1 MNVLVVYDSQ
11 FGNTEKVA
19 RAMADALA
27 EASRVEVCR
36 AADASPELIQGYD
49 LVIVGS
55 PTQGFRPTK
64 PVTGLLG
71 KLPRGTLH
79 GKKTAAF
86 DTRIDTT
93 AMESAVLS
101 FIVDKGG
108 YAAKRIARRLER
120 AGGALMVA
128 PEGFYVEDTEGPL
141 KDGELDRAAA
151 WAKDLVAV

>member
-1 MNVLVVYDSQ
+1 MNILVIYDSQ

-36 AADASPELIQGYD
+36 AADASTELIQGYD

-64 PVTGLLG
+64 PVTGLLD
-71 KLPRGTLH
+71 KLPRGALH

-93 AMESAVLS
+93 AMDSALMG

-108 YAAKRIARRLER
+108 YAAKRIARHLES

-141 KDGELDRAAA
+141 KDGELDQAAA
-151 WAKDLVAV
+151 WAKDLVAI

>member
-19 RAMADALA
+19 RAMGDALA

-36 AADASPELIQGYD
+36 AADASPELLQKVD

-64 PVTGLLG
+64 PVTGLLD
-71 KLPRGTLH
+71 KLPRGALH

-86 DTRIDTT
+86 DTRIDTA
-93 AMESAVLS
+93 AMDSAVLG
-101 FIVDKGG
+101 FIVDKVG
-108 YAAKRIARRLER
+108 YAAKSIARRLEK
-120 AGGALMVA
+120 AGGRLIAD
-128 PEGFYVEDTEGPL
+128 PDGFFVEDTEGPL
-141 KDGELDRAAA
+141 KEGELERAAA